1 MPGHSRLRTGRS
13 AGVCRI
19 SGTHTLHR
27 DQARRTDQDLHHRRR
42 DLARRHLDVPF
53 ARGLAL
59 RGWVKGCI
67 TRMWN
72 DSRCDG
78 RFRSL
83 NNLLG
88 WQHAA
93 ARTNHIDASLVAT
106 CCPATTPNLHRA
118 GTAMKG
124 KAPAAGESCEAGW
137 SAACHGQER
146 GSVSYG
152 VCRVAVVRRRMRA
165 VGGFGELPV
174 SSYDLFSSTE
184 PLGRAAR
191 DRMLARLSTTPTRSG
206 RCRWVPAPH

>member
-1 MPGHSRLRTGRS
+1 VNKEVQVAGRDE
-13 AGVCRI
+13 VL
-19 SGTHTLHR
+19 GTHTLHR

-42 DLARRHLDVPF
+42 DLARRHHDVPF
-53 ARGLAL
+53 ARGLAP
-59 RGWVKGCI
+59 RGWVKRRI
-67 TRMWN
+67 TQMWD

-124 KAPAAGESCEAGW
+124 KASAAGESCEAGW

-152 VCRVAVVRRRMRA
+152 VCRVAVVRRRMRT

-191 DRMLARLSTTPTRSG
+191 DRMLARLSTGPTRSG
-206 RCRWVPAPH
+206 RCRWVPVPH